1 MSRVL
6 WPSSPS
12 IGWASGVDRLT
23 GLPNGSPAGLVPKK
37 TLAGE
42 PEGLV
47 VDDSASCQFQADV
60 DYNTNIIV
68 RGMGCSACLAKVT
81 QVVVVGAL
89 WFCHRV
95 TTLQQTRQAP
105 VVLSVLV
112 TLLVKLQCM

>member
-1 MSRVL
+1 MAPLSWPPCPRFVGDSHLQWWPLLCSAALTGARRCAQEDVSRVL

-42 PEGLV
+42 PEGV
-47 VDDSASCQFQADV
+47 GVDDGGSCQFQADV

-68 RGMGCSACLAKVT
+68 RGMGCSTCLAKK
-81 QVVVVGAL
+81 
-89 WFCHRV
+89 R
-95 TTLQQTRQAP
+95 
-105 VVLSVLV
+105 
-112 TLLVKLQCM
+112 